1 MSHVIR
7 VLTLLLLSVP
17 ATQRPVFAQEVN
29 VKLGS
34 ARTIKSAI
42 MNEDRKVLVHL
53 PASYDTSSK
62 SYPVLYL
69 LDGTPGFLLEMI
81 AITNRLRN
89 DGYAQEMI
97 IVAIENTNRDRDMMP
112 VVAKDYPGPPG
123 AEAFLAFLEKELV
136 PDIEK
141 TYRTTQPRIL
151 QGKSLS
157 GLFTVYALLARPTVF
172 NAYVACSVGWF
183 AENNEY
189 FLTMSNRA
197 FQKVDSFANRRVF
210 MANSLRDQ
218 YDPDQTIHRQM
229 IEFSGLV
236 KDKLREAISYRYETY
251 QDYPHVPFPCLYDGL
266 RFVTAKPRR
275 AVERGLLFPSSVT
288 FQHELR
294 DNHAARRSRHR

>member
-69 LDGTPGFLLEMI
+69 LDGTPAFLLEMI

-266 RFVTAKPRR
+266 RFVTAEQPKK
-275 AVERGLLFPSSVT
+275 
-288 FQHELR
+288 
-294 DNHAARRSRHR
+294 